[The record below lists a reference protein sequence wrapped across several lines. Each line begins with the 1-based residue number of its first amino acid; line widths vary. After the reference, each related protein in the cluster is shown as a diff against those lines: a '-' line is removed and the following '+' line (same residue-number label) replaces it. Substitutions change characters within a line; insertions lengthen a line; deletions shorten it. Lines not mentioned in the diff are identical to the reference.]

1 MMRVHKLFSTQTLHT
16 YSTLKRLVCALCIIT
31 GVLGSISND
40 SLRTSHNR
48 ITSREIIASKKKS
61 SIVSLQWYRSF
72 ANCCLQVVYYWE
84 TCEKIAWHDNWP
96 RNHYNHDCVK
106 DILIYM
112 YHGTVGKKM
121 QKKKFHSGKFLKL
134 FLLFVEKSIING
146 YLHSYIRG
154 CFIS

>member
-1 MMRVHKLFSTQTLHT
+1 M
-16 YSTLKRLVCALCIIT
+16 CIIT
-31 GVLGSISND
+31 GVHWMLGSISND

-48 ITSREIIASKKKS
+48 ITSREIIASKKS
-61 SIVSLQWYRSF
+61 HRLCLFNDIAVLLIVAFRWSII
-72 ANCCLQVVYYWE
+72 
-84 TCEKIAWHDNWP
+84 EKL
-96 RNHYNHDCVK
+96 VK
-106 DILIYM
+106 KLLDMIIGQEIITIMTVWRIYVLIYM